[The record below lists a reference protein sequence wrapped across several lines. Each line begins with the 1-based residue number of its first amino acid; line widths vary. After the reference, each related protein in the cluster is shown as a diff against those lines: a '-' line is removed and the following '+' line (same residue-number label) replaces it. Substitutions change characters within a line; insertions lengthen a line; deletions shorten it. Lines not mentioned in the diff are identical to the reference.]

1 MNDDQGNKRL
11 KTASGSSSEGAGDVR
26 TDALEYE
33 NHTLRSEVTQL
44 RTENALLRQQV
55 QRLQGSHEALPVSS
69 PTVVDLSR
77 IDTDI
82 ILEIASFVGTSR
94 DLLNLALTSRS
105 FGWQQPG
112 VASNLSLAE
121 DVAQQAVRSK
131 QNVIEGVRITLLHAQ
146 CVRGRKTWLSVLHE
160 SEIPLKFDTLLGRG
174 IEHQNGMRTSV
185 RATCDDIATAVASNY
200 VMISGTHYANFSV
213 TCEESYIGIVRPMPN
228 LDPARFADVEFH
240 FSLVSFYDDFM
251 AEKTGEWGDGNVHV
265 CEYYSE
271 NGGAIWTD
279 WDQEEEQTPLI
290 DWEGMEGCRTGDTV
304 GMLLNL
310 DEGTLTVYKNN
321 RRLGVM
327 KDGLSGS
334 YCWYTT
340 VSFKHET
347 VAIRRGEP
355 PRA

>member
-121 DVAQQAVRSK
+121 DVAQQAVRSE
-131 QNVIEGVRITLLHAQ
+131 QNDIEGVRISKACASHCYMHNASGAGK
-146 CVRGRKTWLSVLHE
+146 RGFRS
-160 SEIPLKFDTLLGRG
+160 F
-174 IEHQNGMRTSV
+174 TSL
-185 RATCDDIATAVASNY
+185 RS
-200 VMISGTHYANFSV
+200 H
-213 TCEESYIGIVRPMPN
+213 
-228 LDPARFADVEFH
+228 
-240 FSLVSFYDDFM
+240 
-251 AEKTGEWGDGNVHV
+251 
-265 CEYYSE
+265 
-271 NGGAIWTD
+271 
-279 WDQEEEQTPLI
+279 
-290 DWEGMEGCRTGDTV
+290 
-304 GMLLNL
+304 
-310 DEGTLTVYKNN
+310 
-321 RRLGVM
+321 
-327 KDGLSGS
+327 
-334 YCWYTT
+334 
-340 VSFKHET
+340 
-347 VAIRRGEP
+347 
-355 PRA
+355 